1 MSEIHLKK
9 HQIDQKSSFRKWV
22 GFPARSPVPARGA
35 RGTIVSATGSGKTIM
50 AAASALECFPHGR
63 ILVTVPTLDLLVQTA
78 QAWRT
83 VGHRS
88 PMAAVCS
95 LENDPVLNE
104 LGVRTTT
111 NPIQLALWAG
121 RGPVIVFATY
131 ASLVD
136 REDYAALQDQE
147 RPYGPWQ
154 NSGNGKTRK
163 KTRGP
168 LEAALTGGER
178 LYGQQMAPF
187 DLAIVDEAHG
197 TAGDLGRPW
206 AAIHDNTRIP
216 ADFRLYLT
224 ATPRILAAARPQK
237 GADGQ
242 ELEIASMADDPD
254 GTYGAWLAELGLSEA
269 IEREILAGFEID
281 VLEIR
286 DPSPVLGESEEAR
299 RGRRLALLQTA
310 LLEHAAAYNLR
321 TVMTFHQK
329 VEEAAAFAD
338 KLPETA
344 AALYVNDASDDDL
357 AAADKLP
364 KSSVNARFYELEA
377 GRHVPPD
384 RVWSAWLC
392 GDHLVTERRE
402 VLRQFAGGID
412 AADRRVHRAFLASV
426 RVLGEGVDITGDRGV
441 EAICFADTRGS
452 QVEIVQNIGRALRLN
467 KDGSTKIARII
478 VPVFLEPGE
487 DPTDMV
493 ASASFRPLVAVL
505 QGLRS
510 HDERLVEQLASRA
523 LTSGQ
528 RKVHVRRDANGQI
541 IGAGGEGDGEDQ
553 EQDDTD
559 AAAESALLHFSSPRD
574 TATIAAFLRT
584 RVYRPESL
592 VWLEGY
598 QALIRWRKEN
608 EITGLYAVPYDVE
621 AEVGVTKDFPLGR
634 WVHQQRKALRAG
646 ELEERRKTLLDAPE
660 AGMVWEPGE
669 EAWETKL
676 AALRSYRR
684 AMGHLAPRQ
693 DAVWGE
699 GDAMVPVGQHAA
711 NLRRKG
717 GLGKD
722 AERAAE
728 RAQQLA
734 AIDEDWNCPWPL
746 DWQRHYRV
754 LADLVDA
761 DGVLPAIQPGVLFE
775 GDDLGKWLARQ
786 REAST
791 WAQLS
796 AEQQERLS
804 QLGVKPLEAPSPAP
818 SAKRAANGQSKAE
831 QAFHRG
837 LAALTQWVER
847 EGAHRPAPRGHSEQ
861 IAVDGEAEPVTVK
874 LGVWVSNTKSRW
886 DKLTPEQQAAL
897 AALGVPWA
905 KAAVPAPS
913 GGPAPVR
920 DAPVQPAPSGEQAQE
935 YPDQGDPVTA
945 EERETSRGTARA
957 RRMNELM
964 RKHTKAELLRMAYAG
979 GLVNHNSPEKWRKDE
994 IASTVVDTEFR
1005 TADRAA
1011 PARPAS
1017 ATARPVP
1024 AQPLPLP
1031 QQDHHDECDKSVYEG
1046 GTCTCDLIE
1055 QYGPPSERDDY

>member
-1 MSEIHLKK
+1 MSAIQLKA
-9 HQIDQKSSFRKWV
+9 HQVDQRSAFRRWV
-22 GFPARSPVPARGA
+22 GFPARSSVPPQGA
-35 RGTIVSATGSGKTIM
+35 RGTIVSATGSGKTIT
-50 AAASALECFPHGR
+50 AAACALESFADGR

-78 QAWRT
+78 QAWRA
-83 VGHRS
+83 VGHRA
-88 PMAAVCS
+88 PMVAVCS
-95 LENDPVLNE
+95 LENDPVLGE

-121 RGPVIVFATY
+121 HGPVVVFATY

-136 REDYAALQDQE
+136 REDVDAPE
-147 RPYGPWQ
+147 R
-154 NSGNGKTRK
+154 KV
-163 KTRGP
+163 RGP
-168 LEAALTGGER
+168 LEAALAGGER
-178 LYGQQMAPF
+178 LYGQRMDGF

-206 AAIHDNTRIP
+206 AAIHDNARIP
-216 ADFRLYLT
+216 ASFRLYLT
-224 ATPRILAAARPQK
+224 ATPRILAAPRPQK
-237 GADGQ
+237 SAEGQ
-242 ELEIASMADDPD
+242 EAEIASMADDPE
-254 GTYGAWLAELGLSEA
+254 GTYGAWIAELGLSEA

-310 LLEHAAAYNLR
+310 LLEHAAAHNLR

-329 VEEAAAFAD
+329 VEEAAAFAE

-344 AALYVNDASDDDL
+344 AELYMNDASDEDL

-364 KSSVNARFYELEA
+364 ASSIDAEFYELEA

-392 GDHLVTERRE
+392 GDHLVSERRE
-402 VLRQFAGGID
+402 VIRQFANGID
-412 AADRRVHRAFLASV
+412 AAGRRVHRAFLASV
-426 RVLGEGVDITGDRGV
+426 RVLGEGVDITGERGV
-441 EAICFADTRGS
+441 DSICFADTRGS

-467 KDGSTKIARII
+467 RDSSTKVARII

-487 DPTDMV
+487 DPQGMV

-523 LTSGQ
+523 LTSGK
-528 RKVHVRRDANGQI
+528 RKVHVRRDEEGRI
-541 IGAGGEGDGEDQ
+541 VGAGGEGDGEDQ
-553 EQDDTD
+553 EDDDTQ
-559 AAAESALLHFSSPRD
+559 AAAEAALLHFSSPRD
-574 TATIAAFLRT
+574 AATIAAFLRT

-598 QALIRWRKEN
+598 QALLRWRKEN

-621 AEVGVTKDFPLGR
+621 VEVGATKAFPLGR

-669 EAWETKL
+669 EAWENKL

-684 AMGHLAPRQ
+684 ATGHLAPRQ

-699 GDAMVPVGQHAA
+699 GETMVPVGQHMA
-711 NLRRKG
+711 NLRRKD

-722 AERAAE
+722 AERAAV
-728 RAQQLA
+728 RARQLA

-761 DGVLPAIQPGVLFE
+761 DGSLPEIQPGVLFE
-775 GDDLGKWLARQ
+775 GDDIGRWLQRQ
-786 REAST
+786 KNPGT
-791 WAQLS
+791 WAQLLP
-796 AEQQERLS
+796 EQQERLS
-804 QLGVKPLEAPSPAP
+804 KLGVQSTERPSPAP
-818 SAKRAANGQSKAE
+818 VAARTTKGPSKA
-831 QAFHRG
+831 QAAFQRG

-847 EGAHRPAPRGHSEQ
+847 EGDRPVPRGHSEQ
-861 IAVDGEAEPVTVK
+861 ITVNGEPVTVK
-874 LGVWVSNTKSRW
+874 LGVWISNTKSRRN
-886 DKLTPEQQAAL
+886 KLTQEQLDAL
-897 AALGVPWA
+897 RELGVDWA
-905 KAAVPAPS
+905 
-913 GGPAPVR
+913 
-920 DAPVQPAPSGEQAQE
+920 
-935 YPDQGDPVTA
+935 
-945 EERETSRGTARA
+945 
-957 RRMNELM
+957 
-964 RKHTKAELLRMAYAG
+964 
-979 GLVNHNSPEKWRKDE
+979 
-994 IASTVVDTEFR
+994 
-1005 TADRAA
+1005 
-1011 PARPAS
+1011 
-1017 ATARPVP
+1017 
-1024 AQPLPLP
+1024 
-1031 QQDHHDECDKSVYEG
+1031 
-1046 GTCTCDLIE
+1046 
-1055 QYGPPSERDDY
+1055 

>member
-1 MSEIHLKK
+1 MSRIPLKK

-22 GFPARSPVPARGA
+22 GFPARSPVPPQGA

-50 AAASALECFPHGR
+50 AAASALECFPEGR

-78 QAWRT
+78 QAWRA

-88 PMAAVCS
+88 PIVAVCS

-104 LGVRTTT
+104 LGARTTT

-121 RGPVIVFATY
+121 HGPVIVFATY

-136 REDYAALQDQE
+136 REDFEDPMGQG
-147 RPYGPWQ
+147 RV
-154 NSGNGKTRK
+154 
-163 KTRGP
+163 RGP
-168 LEAALTGGER
+168 LEAALAGGER
-178 LYGQQMAPF
+178 LYGQRMDGF
-187 DLAIVDEAHG
+187 SLAIIDEAHS

-206 AAIHDNTRIP
+206 AAIHDNARIP

-224 ATPRILAAARPQK
+224 ATPRILASPRPQK

-242 ELEIASMADDPD
+242 ELEIASMGQDSE
-254 GTYGAWLAELGLSEA
+254 TYGPWLAELGLSEA
-269 IEREILAGFEID
+269 IERAILAGFEID

-286 DPSPVLGESEEAR
+286 DPSPVLGESEEAQ

-329 VEEAAAFAD
+329 VEEAAAFTE

-344 AALYVNDASDDDL
+344 AELYVNDASDDDL
-357 AAADKLP
+357 AAADRLP
-364 KSSVNARFYELEA
+364 ASSIDAEFYEFEA

-392 GDHLVTERRE
+392 GDHLVSERRE
-402 VLRQFAGGID
+402 VLRQFANGIH
-412 AADRRVHRAFLASV
+412 AAGRRVHRAFLASV
-426 RVLGEGVDITGDRGV
+426 RVLGEGVDITGERGV
-441 EAICFADTRGS
+441 EAVCFADTRGS

-467 KDGSTKIARII
+467 RDGSTKVARII

-523 LTSGQ
+523 LSSGK
-528 RKVHVRRDANGQI
+528 RKVHVRRDEDGQI
-541 IGAGGEGDGEDQ
+541 IGAGGAGDGQDQ

-574 TATIAAFLRT
+574 AATIAAFLRT

-598 QALIRWRKEN
+598 QALLHWRKDN
-608 EITGLYAVPYDVE
+608 HITGLYAVPYDTEV
-621 AEVGVTKDFPLGR
+621 EVGVTKAFPLGR
-634 WVHQQRKALRAG
+634 WVHQQRKARRAG
-646 ELEERRKTLLDAPE
+646 ELEPRRKELLDAPE

-669 EAWETKL
+669 EAWENKL
-676 AALRSYRR
+676 AALRSYQQ
-684 AMGHLAPRQ
+684 AAGHLAPRQ
-693 DAVWGE
+693 DQVWGE
-699 GDAMVPVGQHAA
+699 SEAGGLVPVGQHMA

-722 AERAAE
+722 PERAAQ

-734 AIDEDWNCPWPL
+734 AIDPDWNCPWPL

-761 DGVLPAIQPGVLFE
+761 DGHLPDIAPGVLFD
-775 GDDLGKWLARQ
+775 GDDIGRWLQRQ
-786 REAST
+786 SQPGT

-796 AEQQERLS
+796 TEQQERLS
-804 QLGVKPLEAPSPAP
+804 KLGIKPAQAPSPAP
-818 SAKRAANGQSKAE
+818 AATRATKGKAQ
-831 QAFHRG
+831 QAFQRG
-837 LAALTQWVER
+837 LTALAQWVER
-847 EGAHRPAPRGHSEQ
+847 EGAHRPVPRSHSEE
-861 IAVDGEAEPVTVK
+861 IAVDGETEPVAVK
-874 LGVWVSNTKSRW
+874 LGVWVSNTKSRR
-886 DKLTPEQQAAL
+886 DKLAQDQLDAL
-897 AALGVPWA
+897 QELGIEWA
-905 KAAVPAPS
+905 
-913 GGPAPVR
+913 
-920 DAPVQPAPSGEQAQE
+920 
-935 YPDQGDPVTA
+935 
-945 EERETSRGTARA
+945 
-957 RRMNELM
+957 
-964 RKHTKAELLRMAYAG
+964 
-979 GLVNHNSPEKWRKDE
+979 
-994 IASTVVDTEFR
+994 
-1005 TADRAA
+1005 
-1011 PARPAS
+1011 
-1017 ATARPVP
+1017 
-1024 AQPLPLP
+1024 
-1031 QQDHHDECDKSVYEG
+1031 
-1046 GTCTCDLIE
+1046 
-1055 QYGPPSERDDY
+1055 

>member
-1 MSEIHLKK
+1 MPVIQLRE
-9 HQIDQKSSFRKWV
+9 HQVDQKSAFQKWV
-22 GFPARSPVPARGA
+22 GFPARSSVPPQGA
-35 RGTIVSATGSGKTIM
+35 RGTIVSATGSGKTIT
-50 AAASALECFPHGR
+50 AAACALECFPGGR
-63 ILVTVPTLDLLVQTA
+63 ILVTVPTLDLLAQTA
-78 QAWRT
+78 QAWRA

-88 PMAAVCS
+88 PMVAVCS
-95 LENDPVLNE
+95 LGNDPVLKE

-121 RGPVIVFATY
+121 SEPVIVFATY

-136 REDYAALQDQE
+136 REDIDAPEGQ
-147 RPYGPWQ
+147 
-154 NSGNGKTRK
+154 RK
-163 KTRGP
+163 VRGP
-168 LEAALTGGER
+168 LEAALAGGDR

-206 AAIHDNTRIP
+206 AAIHDNQRIP

-224 ATPRILAAARPQK
+224 ATPRILAAARPQR

-242 ELEIASMADDPD
+242 EAEIATMADDPN

-286 DPSPVLGESEEAR
+286 DPSPVIGETEEAR

-329 VEEAAAFAD
+329 VEEAAAFSE

-344 AALYVNDASDDDL
+344 AELYVNDATDDDL

-364 KSSVNARFYELEA
+364 KSSIDAEFYELEA

-402 VLRQFAGGID
+402 VIRQFANGID
-412 AADRRVHRAFLASV
+412 AAGRRVHRAFLASV
-426 RVLGEGVDITGDRGV
+426 RVLGEGVDITGERGV
-441 EAICFADTRGS
+441 EAVCFADTRGS

-467 KDGSTKIARII
+467 KDGSTKVARII

-523 LTSGQ
+523 LTSGK
-528 RKVHVRRDANGQI
+528 RKVHLQRDEDGRI
-541 IGAGGEGDGEDQ
+541 VGAGGEGDGEDQ
-553 EQDDTD
+553 EQDDAQ
-559 AAAESALLHFSSPRD
+559 AAAEAAMLHFSSPRD
-574 TATIAAFLRT
+574 AATIAAFLRT

-598 QALIRWRKEN
+598 QALLRWRKEN

-621 AEVGVTKDFPLGR
+621 VEVGVTKDFPLGR

-669 EAWETKL
+669 EAWENKL
-676 AALRSYRR
+676 AALRSYHR
-684 AMGHLAPRQ
+684 ATGHLAPRQ

-699 GDAMVPVGQHAA
+699 GEAMVPIGQYMA

-717 GLGKD
+717 GLGKNPQ
-722 AERAAE
+722 RAAE
-728 RAQQLA
+728 RAEQLA
-734 AIDEDWNCPWPL
+734 AIASDWNCPWPL
-746 DWQRHYRV
+746 NWQRHYRV

-761 DGVLPAIQPGVLFE
+761 DGVLPAIEPGVLFE
-775 GDDLGKWLARQ
+775 GDDLGKWLQRQ
-786 REAST
+786 KNPGT
-791 WAQLS
+791 WTQLS
-796 AEQQERLS
+796 SEQQERLS
-804 QLGVKPLEAPSPAP
+804 KLGVKPLEAPSPAP
-818 SAKRAANGQSKAE
+818 AATRSTKGPSKAQ
-831 QAFHRG
+831 QAFQRG
-837 LAALTQWVER
+837 LAALAQWVER
-847 EGAHRPAPRGHSEQ
+847 EGAHRPVPRGHSEE
-861 IAVDGEAEPVTVK
+861 ILVDGEAGPVVVK
-874 LGVWVSNTKSRW
+874 LGVWISNTKSRR
-886 DKLTPEQQAAL
+886 DKLAQDQL
-897 AALGVPWA
+897 AALRELGVEWA
-905 KAAVPAPS
+905 
-913 GGPAPVR
+913 
-920 DAPVQPAPSGEQAQE
+920 
-935 YPDQGDPVTA
+935 
-945 EERETSRGTARA
+945 
-957 RRMNELM
+957 
-964 RKHTKAELLRMAYAG
+964 
-979 GLVNHNSPEKWRKDE
+979 
-994 IASTVVDTEFR
+994 
-1005 TADRAA
+1005 
-1011 PARPAS
+1011 
-1017 ATARPVP
+1017 
-1024 AQPLPLP
+1024 
-1031 QQDHHDECDKSVYEG
+1031 
-1046 GTCTCDLIE
+1046 
-1055 QYGPPSERDDY
+1055 